1 MPYLVPPSA
10 TLPPFTAR
18 GHASGMRCCLSAPLA
33 ALSALAALPAP
44 SEVLRSGA
52 LLAPALLR
60 ALAGAVHD
68 TARTSRLLHP
78 DTIKAVHLELVTLT
92 EDSAVITWHTG
103 IPGTDDGTGHM
114 LPAVTE
120 GEVVYGTHP
129 TRLNRSAG
137 EARPT
142 AHHHVELTGLE
153 PGQTYYYQARSR
165 GVTAAPT
172 SLHLVRGNAVGTN
185 RYGFG
190 TRGGPYSFTTPQPPP
205 GRHLLSIALCNDLHV
220 GETTAGLVGG
230 VPLFRGVSQEVGL
243 SPYPEIM
250 SRAVVEEARRRGA
263 DVLLAAGDISA
274 GGGPRDL
281 AEAKRILDGFGAHG
295 RDYFVVRGNHD
306 RPRHGHADGDAFRDG
321 FLGGGGPSYFA
332 RDLGGLRIVGLDTYE
347 KHGHG
352 ADAGGLGA
360 EQLAWFRAR
369 LNENRDQPTVVFGH
383 HPLTVRDSVFPVSR
397 GQQLGRRQARAILD
411 AYADAPGVF
420 LHHAGHT
427 HRNKRTVLPQA
438 PHVTLQEVSA
448 VKDYPGGF
456 CLLRIHSGG
465 FALNHYKSSSAP
477 AREWGERSRRVA
489 AGLWPHHALGRSVA
503 DRNSVAAHD
512 LSGVI
517 RPVPRTAFQ
526 DSPGEPVAG

>member
-1 MPYLVPPSA
+1 
-10 TLPPFTAR
+10 
-18 GHASGMRCCLSAPLA
+18 MRCCLSAPLA
-33 ALSALAALPAP
+33 SLSALAALPAP
-44 SEVLRSGA
+44 YEVLRSGV
-52 LLAPALLR
+52 LLAPSLLR
-60 ALAGAVHD
+60 AALHGPAHQ
-68 TARTSRLLHP
+68 SSLHP
-78 DTIKAVHLELVTLT
+78 PDVLAAVHLELVTLT

-103 IPGTDDGTGHM
+103 IPGTNDGTGHM

-129 TRLNRSAG
+129 TRLNRSAA

-165 GVTAAPT
+165 GVAATPT
-172 SLHLVRGNAVGTN
+172 SLHLIRGNAVGTN
-185 RYGFG
+185 RYGLG

-205 GRHLLSIALCNDLHV
+205 GQHLLTIALCNDLHV
-220 GETTAGLVGG
+220 GETTSGLVGG
-230 VPLFRGVSQEVGL
+230 VPLMRGVSQEAGL
-243 SPYPEIM
+243 APYPEIM

-274 GGGPRDL
+274 GGAPRDL

-306 RPRHGHADGDAFRDG
+306 RPRPGHEDADAFRTG
-321 FLGGGGPSYFA
+321 FLGGGAPSYFTH
-332 RDLGGLRIVGLDTYE
+332 DLGGLRIVGLDTYLKE
-347 KHGHG
+347 GNG
-352 ADAGGLGA
+352 SDAGGLGA
-360 EQLAWFRAR
+360 EQLSWFRAR
-369 LNENRDQPTVVFGH
+369 LKEESDRPTVVFGH
-383 HPLTVRDSVFPVSR
+383 HPLTVRDSVFPVTR
-397 GQQLGRRQARAILD
+397 GQQLGRRQARAVLD

-465 FALNHYKSSSAP
+465 FALNHYKSSSTA

-503 DRNSVAAHD
+503 DRNSVTAHD
-512 LSGVI
+512 LSGVT
-517 RPVPRTAFQ
+517 RPAPRTAFQ
-526 DSPGEPVAG
+526 DTPGEPVAG

>member
-1 MPYLVPPSA
+1 MPYPVPPSVS
-10 TLPPFTAR
+10 LPPFTAG
-18 GHASGMRCCLSAPLA
+18 GHERGMRCCLSAPLA
-33 ALSALAALPAP
+33 ALSRLAALPAP
-44 SEVLRSGA
+44 LEVMRSGA
-52 LLAPALLR
+52 LLAPSLLR
-60 ALAGAVHD
+60 SALHGPVHQSLPGPRD
-68 TARTSRLLHP
+68 KIA
-78 DTIKAVHLELVTLT
+78 AVHLELVTLA
-92 EDSAVITWHTG
+92 EDHAVITWHTG

-129 TRLNRSAG
+129 TRLNRIAA
-137 EARPT
+137 ENRPT

-165 GVTAAPT
+165 GVAATPT
-172 SLHLVRGNAVGTN
+172 SLHLIRGNAVGTN
-185 RYGFG
+185 RYGLG

-230 VPLFRGVSQEVGL
+230 IPLMRGVSQAAGL
-243 SPYPEIM
+243 APYPEIM

-274 GGGPRDL
+274 GGGPQDL
-281 AEAKRILDGFGAHG
+281 AEAKRILDGFGTHG

-306 RPRHGHADGDAFRDG
+306 RSRRGETDAFHAG
-321 FLGGGGPSYFA
+321 FLGGAGPSYFA

-347 KHGHG
+347 KSGNG

-360 EQLAWFRAR
+360 EQLSWFRAR
-369 LNENRDQPTVVFGH
+369 LKEQRDQPTVVFGH
-383 HPLTVRDSVFPVSR
+383 HPLTVRDSLFPVTR
-397 GQQLGRRQARAILD
+397 GQQLARRQARAVLD

-465 FALNHYKSSSAP
+465 FALNHYKSSSAA

-512 LSGVI
+512 LSGVT
-517 RPVPRTAFQ
+517 RPASRTAFQ
-526 DSPGEPVAG
+526 PVAN